1 MTKKAKDSKD
11 PSTTG
16 KKTPRDAFSSIPDL
30 RADHPLVETYSG
42 EEITKRQREVQA
54 HYKAT
59 LRQSDEVESEGKH
72 GPIHDWGADKN
83 VSVRTT
89 KGVE

>member
-1 MTKKAKDSKD
+1 MAKKPAGTALLGEASPGGSPALFSRMDC
-11 PSTTG
+11 
-16 KKTPRDAFSSIPDL
+16 RRAAFDALI
-30 RADHPLVETYSG
+30 EKYSG
-42 EEITKRQREVQA
+42 DELIKRQREVQA

-83 VSVRTT
+83 V
-89 KGVE
+89 

>member
-1 MTKKAKDSKD
+1 MQISGDFAVVVAA
-11 PSTTG
+11 PG
-16 KKTPRDAFSSIPDL
+16 V
-30 RADHPLVETYSG
+30 LVETYSG

-83 VSVRTT
+83 VSLRTT